1 MKNQIRKAIDL
12 FGNLL
17 QKEIDCFIRETKND
31 LSVYSITDGLTDD
44 LLKSLRK
51 EGMNIVSSEYNE
63 GFRHFIKNCNFEQTK
78 RKMES
83 CEFPFRKNIIH
94 LSREGVKI

>member
-1 MKNQIRKAIDL
+1 MKSLRKAIDL

-17 QKEIDCFIRETKND
+17 QKEINCYIRETKND

-44 LLKSLRK
+44 LLKSLRS
-51 EGMNIVSSEYNE
+51 EGMTIVSYPYNE
-63 GFRHFIKNCNFEQTK
+63 GFRHFVKSCNFEQTK
-78 RKMES
+78 RKMEA

-94 LSREGVKI
+94 LSREGVTI